1 MMGLAPHVLSNLV
14 VLALLVGLCGLTR
27 WVRRR
32 RIWLESAQAI
42 WQRRRLAIVV
52 IAAYLSIALLDS
64 VAWVGGVPEG
74 VADVLPNQ
82 SLSVLDRLFLDT
94 REASY
99 SAPFAGV

>member
-94 REASY
+94 RSRD
-99 SAPFAGV
+99 SA